1 VWNEASFPGECVLN
15 FGREYAQRVPVR
27 RQSDAARRTGNQRL
41 ADDFLKSPKMSGDRW
56 LRQMQLLRR
65 RRNFPALRNGQE
77 RSEKSQVEVVRVH
90 SSLFRKASCLNA
102 LMSQYRYRY
111 DSSSQLTADW
121 KYPQIA

>member
-1 VWNEASFPGECVLN
+1 LQKNQQVRSEFRPRVCATRARAS
-15 FGREYAQRVPVR
+15 PV
-27 RQSDAARRTGNQRL
+27 DAARRTGNQRL

-111 DSSSQLTADW
+111 DSSSQLKADW